1 MLLKIPPYNQCL
13 LSYDNMVT
21 IIYIIKFIYFYLV
34 EIYRPFF
41 IILFYIMT
49 ESFLNGFLKRSL
61 SKSTATTGG
70 PYGPTI
76 PSSDCVYNTTAQQS
90 FPISKYAG
98 YGVNAWEVLYS
109 IWVANQSTNGAKF
122 TYNQAL
128 NHEPTTSP
136 CIGPANIFII
146 RHGEKDPSGTVNF
159 NINNN
164 GIYRA
169 SQLVEYV
176 NKLCT
181 AGTPISYIITCNP
194 CPYTASDPSMRPQQ
208 TAMMA
213 SFLLNIPLFI
223 YGGSQDYSD
232 IVTPLFTPGFF
243 DGLNVLICWEHTS
256 IQQLCL
262 NIINKAAT
270 LSTTRFPL
278 LLPTNSYP
286 EWYGDAYFKEIGD
299 SDNRLCPG
307 GNYLAPIGVSNYYII
322 TPTSPGLPNQTPT
335 GPSPTYLPPCI
346 GPNSQYYPYWNNDDF
361 DAVYLFNSDSSYN
374 FTFNIGT
381 TPIFTCYPNC
391 ELHIGLY
398 QPLNT
403 ECTTSNKYTN
413 EDSCEDPPA
422 SWTV

>member
-1 MLLKIPPYNQCL
+1 
-13 LSYDNMVT
+13 
-21 IIYIIKFIYFYLV
+21 
-34 EIYRPFF
+34 
-41 IILFYIMT
+41 MT

-61 SKSTATTGG
+61 AKSTATTSS
-70 PYGPTI
+70 PYGATI

-122 TYNQAL
+122 TYNQAAAHAPGL
-128 NHEPTTSP
+128 SHTPGTPTS
-136 CIGPANIFII
+136 GPANIFII

-194 CPYTASDPSMRPQQ
+194 CAYTASDPSMRPQQ
-208 TAMMA
+208 TSMMV
-213 SFLLNIPLFI
+213 SFLLNIPIFI
-223 YGGSQDYSD
+223 YGGSQDYQEV
-232 IVTPLFTPGFF
+232 VTPLFTSGIF
-243 DGLNVLICWEHTS
+243 DGLNVLICWEHS
-256 IQQLCL
+256 AIQQLCL
-262 NIINKAAT
+262 NIINTAAT
-270 LSTTRFPL
+270 LPTSRFPDL
-278 LLPTNSYP
+278 TQGTDGYD

-299 SDNRLCPG
+299 LDNSLCPG
-307 GNYLAPIGVSNYYII
+307 GNYLAPISAGSPYYLSL
-322 TPTSPGLPNQTPT
+322 PTDPQGDPYPNPPVPGDPYAQPASCL
-335 GPSPTYLPPCI
+335 
-346 GPNSQYYPYWNNDDF
+346 GPNSQYYPYWNNYDF
-361 DAVYLFNSDSSYN
+361 DAVYSFNSDSSYN

-381 TPIFTCYPNC
+381 SPIFTCYPSC

-398 QPLNT
+398 QPLTT
-403 ECTTSNKYTN
+403 ECTTSNKYST
-413 EDSCEDPPA
+413 EDSCEVPPGWA
-422 SWTV
+422 V